1 MPEMMGIGPDGKW
14 KTIAV
19 DENGNILAS
28 GIGGGGGGGGDAS
41 AANQVTQTTALNNI
55 RNEQATASEQAAQT
69 AVLGNILTANQS
81 PRPDLVVG
89 PSSITT
95 IVATL
100 NTGGANIVNQAVG
113 ISGLDGRATV
123 AIQITGT
130 HTGVLTVQGRL
141 DGTNWVNLG
150 GASVCNIST
159 GASTATIASAAQGI
173 FIVDTSGFSEIRVAG
188 LAARTGTAYVTMRA
202 TSGNAQVA
210 IDAPLPAG
218 SSQIG
223 TVGLVAGET
232 VIGKAGGMTTIPAA
246 SQMTRPADTTAYT
259 VGDLIANSVT
269 AGSVAALSF
278 AAARINAGSGMIV
291 GARLQKSATSVTN
304 AAFRLHLFTTVPTF
318 TSAGDNSAISSVVQ
332 GAAKNYLGYID
343 IPSMIQFQD
352 CAWGTGAPDNSQAA
366 VPFVAGAGVTT
377 VFGVL
382 EARGAYT
389 PASAETWNVSLMV
402 MQD

>member
-150 GASVCNIST
+150 AHL
-159 GASTATIASAAQGI
+159 SAI
-173 FIVDTSGFSEIRVAG
+173 FRPGHRQRRSHLPRKAFS
-188 LAARTGTAYVTMRA
+188 
-202 TSGNAQVA
+202 S
-210 IDAPLPAG
+210 
-218 SSQIG
+218 
-223 TVGLVAGET
+223 
-232 VIGKAGGMTTIPAA
+232 
-246 SQMTRPADTTAYT
+246 
-259 VGDLIANSVT
+259 LIHPV
-269 AGSVAALSF
+269 F
-278 AAARINAGSGMIV
+278 
-291 GARLQKSATSVTN
+291 QKSVLLDLRHEPARPTSRCGRPR
-304 AAFRLHLFTTVPTF
+304 AMHR
-318 TSAGDNSAISSVVQ
+318 
-332 GAAKNYLGYID
+332 
-343 IPSMIQFQD
+343 
-352 CAWGTGAPDNSQAA
+352 
-366 VPFVAGAGVTT
+366 
-377 VFGVL
+377 
-382 EARGAYT
+382 
-389 PASAETWNVSLMV
+389 
-402 MQD
+402 